1 MYPNVERRRKRMAAL
16 RILGLVVFLTTA
28 QASLWAQQ
36 HTAVSSK
43 AGSISATASSSDA
56 AGSDQSAFAQRNP
69 RYQLQGDDVLAV
81 SFPLSP
87 ELDEPKVM
95 VQPDGYLTL
104 QGAESLHVQ
113 GLTVPEAVEAVKKA
127 YATKLHD
134 PIVEIDLIDFQRAY
148 FVVLGQVNKPGQYDL
163 RYDITV
169 IEAVAMAGGFAP
181 TAKTQVLLYH
191 RAASG
196 WVESRQ
202 LKLKDILHG
211 KNVSEDV
218 SMRAGDMLFVPEKAI
233 TRVRKYIPYGIGT
246 SLNAAG
252 LN

>member
-1 MYPNVERRRKRMAAL
+1 
-16 RILGLVVFLTTA
+16 
-28 QASLWAQQ
+28 
-36 HTAVSSK
+36 
-43 AGSISATASSSDA
+43 
-56 AGSDQSAFAQRNP
+56 
-69 RYQLQGDDVLAV
+69 
-81 SFPLSP
+81 
-87 ELDEPKVM
+87 
-95 VQPDGYLTL
+95 
-104 QGAESLHVQ
+104 
-113 GLTVPEAVEAVKKA
+113 
-127 YATKLHD
+127 
-134 PIVEIDLIDFQRAY
+134 
-148 FVVLGQVNKPGQYDL
+148 L